1 MDFDHCFALNFGF
14 GSSLE
19 IPTFSMPAF
28 SFHVDQNKTEEMLL
42 NREMLT
48 SASEECLLVF
58 VGEQYLE
65 KIDDITKM
73 VKKLSREV
81 GTRPTA
87 LFVNTRQKNKVI
99 SPDILFYPLV
109 NLKVKYLFCFEF
121 GFFQVVFDEEKMK
134 YKIFGTAFWLQCPGQ
149 KNGRN
154 MVLFDSLEKQ
164 TDFIDICPPSAEPIN
179 FAYHTT
185 SISRVVVN

>member
-19 IPTFSMPAF
+19 IPTFSMQAF
-28 SFHVDQNKTEEMLL
+28 SVHVDQNETEEILL

-58 VGEQYLE
+58 VGEQFLE

-81 GTRPTA
+81 GTRPTV
-87 LFVNTRQKNKVI
+87 LFVNTKKKNKVI
-99 SPDILFYPLV
+99 SSDILFHPLV
-109 NLKVKYLFCFEF
+109 SLKVKSIFILF
-121 GFFQVVFDEEKMK
+121 
-134 YKIFGTAFWLQCPGQ
+134 
-149 KNGRN
+149 
-154 MVLFDSLEKQ
+154 
-164 TDFIDICPPSAEPIN
+164 
-179 FAYHTT
+179 
-185 SISRVVVN
+185 

>member
-1 MDFDHCFALNFGF
+1 MDFDHCFAFNFGF

-19 IPTFSMPAF
+19 IPTFSMQAF
-28 SFHVDQNKTEEMLL
+28 SVHVDQNETEEILL

-58 VGEQYLE
+58 VGEQFLE

-99 SPDILFYPLV
+99 SSDILFYPLV
-109 NLKVKYLFCFEF
+109 SLKVKFLSCFEF
-121 GFFQVVFDEEKMK
+121 Q
-134 YKIFGTAFWLQCPGQ
+134 
-149 KNGRN
+149 
-154 MVLFDSLEKQ
+154 LFLGC
-164 TDFIDICPPSAEPIN
+164 I
-179 FAYHTT
+179 
-185 SISRVVVN
+185 

>member
-1 MDFDHCFALNFGF
+1 MAISMTRTVFLLLVSLSFISCQNTFYTTFLKWHLKSRQNMDFDHCFALNFGF

-19 IPTFSMPAF
+19 IPTF

-58 VGEQYLE
+58 VGEQFLE

-99 SPDILFYPLV
+99 SSDILFYPLV
-109 NLKVKYLFCFEF
+109 SLKVKFLSCFEF
-121 GFFQVVFDEEKMK
+121 Q
-134 YKIFGTAFWLQCPGQ
+134 
-149 KNGRN
+149 
-154 MVLFDSLEKQ
+154 LFLGC
-164 TDFIDICPPSAEPIN
+164 I
-179 FAYHTT
+179 
-185 SISRVVVN
+185 